1 MNFSEQLAN
10 NLRTARIRHGYTTQ
24 SDFAQKIGVSTSCI
38 NQYERG
44 KRMPTIEKMSVIAH
58 VLGMS
63 LDDLVPYMP
72 CKDVVDV
79 KQTNIY
85 DLIGE

>member
-10 NLRTARIRHGYTTQ
+10 NLRTARIRHGYNTQ
-24 SDFAQKIGVSTSCI
+24 SDFAQKIGVSTSCV

-44 KRMPTIEKMSVIAH
+44 KRIPTIEKLSIIAH
-58 VLGMS
+58 VLGIS
-63 LDDLVPYMP
+63 LDDLVPYVP
-72 CKDVVDV
+72 HENVVDV